1 VKINALIILLRPR
14 QWLKNLMLFFPPFLG
29 GMLHSLQD
37 LGVGFIPFI
46 SFCLASSASYIVNDL
61 VDAERDAMHPQKKAR
76 PIPAGSITRANA
88 VLLSSVLTVIALLLA
103 WQISLTFFV
112 ILSLY
117 LGNSLIYTFK
127 LKSLPLFD
135 LFSISAGFLLRLMAG
150 GEAFGVPVSDWLF
163 LSVFLLS
170 LFLCTGKRL
179 GEKIALGDSAGE
191 HRQSLDTYSEIYLQ
205 GAMFMT
211 GAVVLVTYTM
221 YVISRQTPIYTVPLC
236 AFGLM
241 RYVLRIESGKS
252 GDPTES
258 LLRDGPLF
266 AVSLL
271 WVVMVGWGIYGAGR

>member
-1 VKINALIILLRPR
+1 MKIKALIVLLRPK

-29 GMLHSLQD
+29 GMLTSLQD
-37 LGVGFIPFI
+37 FSVGFIPVL
-46 SFCLASSASYIVNDL
+46 SFCLASSASYILNDL
-61 VDAERDAMHPQKKAR
+61 IDAERDALHPQKKAR
-76 PIPAGSITRANA
+76 PIPAGSVTPTSA
-88 VLLSSVLTVIALLLA
+88 VFLSVVLAGGALLLA

-112 ILSLY
+112 ILCLY
-117 LGNSLIYTFK
+117 LGNSLVYTLK

-150 GEAFGVPVSDWLF
+150 GEAFGIAISDWLF

-271 WVVMVGWGIYGAGR
+271 WVVMVGWGIYGAG

>member
-1 VKINALIILLRPR
+1 MTVKALIVLLRPH

-29 GMLHSLQD
+29 GILYNLHDVS
-37 LGVGFIPFI
+37 VGFTPFL

-61 VDAERDAMHPQKKAR
+61 VDVERDALHPQKKAR
-76 PIPAGSITRANA
+76 PIAAGSISPTIA
-88 VLLSSVLTVIALLLA
+88 VLLSFVLAICALLLA
-103 WQISLTFFV
+103 WQISLMFFV

-117 LGNSLIYTFK
+117 LGNSLIYTLK
-127 LKSLPLFD
+127 LKNLPLFD

-150 GEAFGVPVSDWLF
+150 GEAFGVSVSDWLF

-170 LFLCTGKRL
+170 LFLSTGKRL
-179 GEKIALGDSAGE
+179 GEKISLGESAGE
-191 HRQSLDTYSEIYLQ
+191 HRQSLAGYSEIYLH

-221 YVISRQTPIYTVPLC
+221 YVISRHTLIYTVPLC

-271 WVVMVGWGIYGAGR
+271 WAVMVGVGIYG

>member
-1 VKINALIILLRPR
+1 LKDYIRLLRPK

-29 GMLHSLQD
+29 GMLTGLQD
-37 LGVGFIPFI
+37 LGVGFIPFL

-76 PIPAGSITRANA
+76 PIPAGSITRLNA
-88 VLLSSVLTVIALLLA
+88 VLLSAVLTVIALILA

-271 WVVMVGWGIYGAGR
+271 WVVMVGWGIYGTG

>member
-1 VKINALIILLRPR
+1 MSAKAFWHLMRPH

-29 GMLHSLQD
+29 GVFHSWHDIGAGLM
-37 LGVGFIPFI
+37 PFL
-46 SFCLASSASYIVNDL
+46 SFCLASSASYVLNDL
-61 VDAERDAMHPQKKAR
+61 VDVERDALHPQKRDR
-76 PIPAGSITRANA
+76 PIPSGA
-88 VLLSSVLTVIALLLA
+88 VSPAIAWSLGLLLTGTAFLLA
-103 WQISLTFFV
+103 WRVSLSFV
-112 ILSLY
+112 FILLAYLTNSAIYSLR
-117 LGNSLIYTFK
+117 

-135 LFSISAGFLLRLMAG
+135 MFSISAGFILRLLAG
-150 GEAFGVPVSDWLF
+150 GEAFQVVISDWLF

-170 LFLCTGKRL
+170 LFLSTGKRL
-179 GEKIALGDSAGE
+179 GEKFALGDTASE
-191 HRQSLDTYSEIYLQ
+191 HRQSLAGYSEIYLQ

-221 YVISRQTPIYTVPLC
+221 YVIAQKTLVYTVPLC

-241 RYVLRIESGKS
+241 RYVLRVEEGKT

-271 WVVMVGWGIYGAGR
+271 WVLMVGWGIYG

>member
-1 VKINALIILLRPR
+1 MKINSLIILLRPR

-37 LGVGFIPFI
+37 YGTGYIPFL
-46 SFCLASSASYIVNDL
+46 SFCLASSASYVINDL
-61 VDAERDAMHPQKKAR
+61 IDADRDAIHPQKKVR
-76 PIPAGSITRANA
+76 PIPVGSITPAGA
-88 VLLSSVLTVIALLLA
+88 VLLSFVLAGFALLLA

-117 LGNSLIYTFK
+117 LGNSLVYTLK

-150 GEAFGVPVSDWLF
+150 GEAFGIAISDWLF

-170 LFLCTGKRL
+170 LFLSTGKRL

-221 YVISRQTPIYTVPLC
+221 YVISRQTLIYTVPLC

-271 WVVMVGWGIYGAGR
+271 WVVMVGWGIYGAG

>member
-1 VKINALIILLRPR
+1 MVPL
-14 QWLKNLMLFFPPFLG
+14 
-29 GMLHSLQD
+29 
-37 LGVGFIPFI
+37 I
-46 SFCLASSASYIVNDL
+46 SFCLASSACYVFNDL
-61 VDAERDAMHPQKKAR
+61 YDAERDARHPQKRTR
-76 PIPAGSITRANA
+76 PIPSGAICPTAAGILSIIL
-88 VLLSSVLTVIALLLA
+88 VLLAISLA
-103 WQISLTFFV
+103 WRISPTFFA
-112 ILSLY
+112 ILILY
-117 LGNSLIYTFK
+117 LVNSILYTFK
-127 LKSLPLFD
+127 LKSFALFD

-150 GEAFGVPVSDWLF
+150 GEAFGILVSDWLF

-170 LFLCTGKRL
+170 LFLSTGKRL
-179 GEKIALGDSAGE
+179 GEKIVLGELAGE
-191 HRQSLDTYSEIYLQ
+191 HRQSLASYSETYLQ

-221 YVISRQTPIYTVPLC
+221 YVISRQSLIYTVPLC

-271 WVVMVGWGIYGAGR
+271 WAVMVGWGIYG